1 MALIQSP
8 WALGNSPVARPQT
21 AHATH
26 SQLFIVDVPAAGFQV
41 GDILEIAALPPYANI
56 VDATIVPIGS
66 LGVATVDIG
75 LMSGEW
81 GELTNTDGS
90 ARTCGN
96 ELFAASTITGL
107 TRLTKT
113 DMLILAKTEKPR
125 SIGVKFAVAAVTAGA
140 GKRFGLL
147 LHFVQ

>member
-21 AHATH
+21 AHSTH
-26 SQLFIVDVPAAGFQV
+26 SQLFIVDVPATGFQI
-41 GDILEIAALPPYANI
+41 GDILELGVLPPYAAI
-56 VDATIVPIGS
+56 VDAAIVPIGS
-66 LGVATVDIG
+66 LGAATVDIG
-75 LMSGEW
+75 VMSGEV
-81 GELTNTDGS
+81 GELLNTDGS
-90 ARTCGN
+90 ARTNGN
-96 ELFAASTITGL
+96 QLFAGATITAL

-113 DMLILAKTEKPR
+113 DMLVAAQSDKPR
-125 SIGVKFAVAAVTAGA
+125 SIGVTFAGAAVTAGA

>member
-21 AHATH
+21 AHSTH
-26 SQLFIVDVPAAGFQV
+26 SQLFIVDVPATGFQV
-41 GDILEIAALPPYANI
+41 GDILELGVLPPYATV
-56 VDATIVPIGS
+56 VDAAIVPIGS
-66 LGVATVDIG
+66 LGAATVDIG
-75 LMSGEW
+75 VMSGEV
-81 GELTNTDGS
+81 GELLNTDGS
-90 ARTCGN
+90 ARTNGN
-96 ELFAASTITGL
+96 QLFAGATITGL

-113 DMLILAKTEKPR
+113 DMLVLAATDKPR
-125 SIGVKFAVAAVTAGA
+125 SIGVTFAGAAVTAGA

>member
-1 MALIQSP
+1 MALIQSR

-21 AHATH
+21 AYATH

-41 GDILEIAALPPYANI
+41 GDILELGVLPPYATI

-66 LGVATVDIG
+66 LGAATVDIG
-75 LMSGEW
+75 VMSGEV
-81 GELTNTDGS
+81 GELLNTDGS
-90 ARTCGN
+90 ARTNGN
-96 ELFAASTITGL
+96 QLFAGATITGL

-113 DMLILAKTEKPR
+113 DMLVAAQSDKPR
-125 SIGVKFAVAAVTAGA
+125 SIGVTFGAAVAAGA

-147 LHFVQ
+147 LYFMQ

>member
-1 MALIQSP
+1 MALIQSR

-21 AHATH
+21 AHSTH

-41 GDILEIAALPPYANI
+41 GDILELAVLSPYANI
-56 VDATIVPIGS
+56 VDAAIVPIGS
-66 LGVATVDIG
+66 LGAATVDIG
-75 LMSGEW
+75 VMSGEV
-81 GELTNTDGS
+81 GELLNADGS
-90 ARTCGN
+90 PRTNGN
-96 ELFAASTITGL
+96 QLFAGTTITGL

-113 DMLILAKTEKPR
+113 DMLVLAATDKPR
-125 SIGVKFAVAAVTAGA
+125 SIGVTFAGAAVTAGI

>member
-41 GDILEIAALPPYANI
+41 GDILELGVLPPYATV
-56 VDATIVPIGS
+56 VDAAIVPIGS
-66 LGVATVDIG
+66 LGAATVDIG
-75 LMSGEW
+75 VMSGEV
-81 GELTNTDGS
+81 GELLNTDGS
-90 ARTCGN
+90 ARTNGN
-96 ELFAASTITGL
+96 QLFAGATITAL

-113 DMLILAKTEKPR
+113 DMLVLAATDKPR
-125 SIGVKFAVAAVTAGA
+125 SIGVTFAGAAVTAGA

-147 LHFVQ
+147 LHFAQ

>member
-1 MALIQSP
+1 MALYQSE
-8 WALGNSPVARPQT
+8 WALGRLQVARPQT
-21 AHATH
+21 AFATH
-26 SQLFIVDVPAAGFQV
+26 SQLFLVDVPAAGFQI

-56 VDATIVPIGS
+56 VDAAIVPIGS
-66 LGVATVDIG
+66 LGAATVDIG

-96 ELFAASTITGL
+96 ELFAASTIAGL

-113 DMLILAKTEKPR
+113 DMLILAETEKTR

-140 GKRFGLL
+140 GKQIGLM
-147 LHFVQ
+147 LHFKQ